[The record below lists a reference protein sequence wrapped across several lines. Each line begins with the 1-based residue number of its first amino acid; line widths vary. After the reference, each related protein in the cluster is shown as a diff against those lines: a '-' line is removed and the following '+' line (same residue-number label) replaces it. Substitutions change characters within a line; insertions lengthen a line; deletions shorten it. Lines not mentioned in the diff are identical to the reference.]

1 MKKMRWQYRTIV
13 FEFQKDG
20 LLGDRFIDDEG
31 VEKTLNEQGREGW
44 ELVSATMIQDGLLT
58 LLKRPEE
65 EGETEGIQI
74 ASAGSALSS
83 DRTEA
88 GEQEEEIDIGRIQ
101 EQEREHIK
109 SLQEQRARAVREE
122 QKRLFGEIR
131 IR

>member
-1 MKKMRWQYRTIV
+1 MRWQYRTIV

-65 EGETEGIQI
+65 EQHQTAGMQI
-74 ASAGSALSS
+74 SPAVAEEPSPGRAA
-83 DRTEA
+83 T

-101 EQEREHIK
+101 EQEREHIR
-109 SLQEQRARAVREE
+109 SLQQQRARAVREE

>member
-1 MKKMRWQYRTIV
+1 
-13 FEFQKDG
+13 
-20 LLGDRFIDDEG
+20 
-31 VEKTLNEQGREGW
+31 
-44 ELVSATMIQDGLLT
+44 LT

>member
-1 MKKMRWQYRTIV
+1 MRWQYRTIV

-74 ASAGSALSS
+74 ASAGRALSS

>member
-1 MKKMRWQYRTIV
+1 MRWQYRTIV

-88 GEQEEEIDIGRIQ
+88 GEREEEIDIGRIQ

>member
-1 MKKMRWQYRTIV
+1 MRWQYRTIV